1 MWEKFPIAVCGLCG
15 RVNVNVVSV
24 DGLGE
29 CSEGVL
35 GVTPEVC
42 SVRLPVLS
50 LVARTVFGCPEV
62 FLMSLVA
69 RTVSRL
75 GRRGCT

>member
-1 MWEKFPIAVCGLCG
+1 MCEWCCVVSREQLSELWVLWEKFPIAVCGLCG

-42 SVRLPVLS
+42 SVGYISVVS
-50 LVARTVFGCPEV
+50 VVDVFGCPNCE
-62 FLMSLVA
+62 
-69 RTVSRL
+69 
-75 GRRGCT
+75 

>member
-1 MWEKFPIAVCGLCG
+1 M
-15 RVNVNVVSV
+15 NVNVVSL

-42 SVRLPVLS
+42 SVGYISEVS
-50 LVARTVFGCPEV
+50 VVDVFGCPYCE
-62 FLMSLVA
+62 
-69 RTVSRL
+69 
-75 GRRGCT
+75 

>member
-15 RVNVNVVSV
+15 RVNVNAVSV

-42 SVRLPVLS
+42 SVGYISEVLS
-50 LVARTVFGCPEV
+50 
-62 FLMSLVA
+62 LMSLVA

>member
-1 MWEKFPIAVCGLCG
+1 MCEWCCVVSREQLSELWVLWEKFPIAVCGLCG

-42 SVRLPVLS
+42 SVGYISEVS
-50 LVARTVFGCPEV
+50 VFDVFGCPDCE
-62 FLMSLVA
+62 
-69 RTVSRL
+69 
-75 GRRGCT
+75 

>member
-1 MWEKFPIAVCGLCG
+1 MSREQLSELWVLWEKFPIAVCGLCG

-42 SVRLPVLS
+42 SVRYISEVS
-50 LVARTVFGCPEV
+50 VVDVFGCPYCE
-62 FLMSLVA
+62 
-69 RTVSRL
+69 
-75 GRRGCT
+75 

>member
-1 MWEKFPIAVCGLCG
+1 M
-15 RVNVNVVSV
+15 NVNVVSL

-42 SVRLPVLS
+42 SVRYISEVPICD
-50 LVARTVFGCPEV
+50 VFGCPNCE
-62 FLMSLVA
+62 
-69 RTVSRL
+69 
-75 GRRGCT
+75 

>member
-1 MWEKFPIAVCGLCG
+1 M
-15 RVNVNVVSV
+15 NVNVVSV

-42 SVRLPVLS
+42 SVGYISVVS
-50 LVARTVFGCPEV
+50 VVDVFGCPNCE
-62 FLMSLVA
+62 
-69 RTVSRL
+69 
-75 GRRGCT
+75 